1 MEAQSK
7 ASDPRLS
14 RGSGYFLCLSKESN
28 QRKDTPMPHPLF
40 AGALRSSAS
49 RGSPDRPSVA
59 WQATRRVPAAPLRA
73 VSLEACGTRC
83 VIGEGNV
90 KTAST
95 SRGFSLGGAGSG
107 GGHVDV
113 PYPDLAPMSNEGV
126 LTFSPRMARRARGCS
141 GVKARRGAAG
151 RRRVVRQAMDG
162 LSNDL
167 PGTPPRAGHPEGAR
181 HPGVLLLV
189 TFPGQARK
197 VTRAGRKPDRNAF
210 DLAFIPQT
218 RKTETLAGTTTP
230 RNTARPSPC
239 NS

>member
-107 GGHVDV
+107 GGHVDCSV
-113 PYPDLAPMSNEGV
+113 SRSHTDVERRGFDL
-126 LTFSPRMARRARGCS
+126 LPRMARRARGCS